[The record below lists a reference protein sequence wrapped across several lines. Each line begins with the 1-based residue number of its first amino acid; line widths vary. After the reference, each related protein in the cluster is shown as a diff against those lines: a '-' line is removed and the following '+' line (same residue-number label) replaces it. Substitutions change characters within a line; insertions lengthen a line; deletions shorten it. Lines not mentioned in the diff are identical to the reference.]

1 MKHYHK
7 IVEEDDAKKYWSI
20 KPIPTTDRKIIAMGL
35 GHQPH

>member
-20 KPIPTTDRKIIAMGL
+20 KPLPATNRKIVNIA
-35 GHQPH
+35 